1 MRRAAGQRTATPDRG
16 KLQQGFVGLAHAI
29 WFLLALVIWAVGYLL
44 HFIGSALIRVSG
56 LAGGA
61 QSLPQPEP
69 ISTRP
74 PSPGSRS
81 TPTSSTSSTPAQ
93 PASGGPT
100 ATRPGQI
107 GSDDPPGKS

>member
-1 MRRAAGQRTATPDRG
+1 MQRSTGQRSTTPDRG
-16 KLQQGFVGLAHAI
+16 TLRQGFGGLLKAL
-29 WFLLALVIWAVGYLL
+29 WFLLALAIWALGYLL
-44 HFIGSALIRVSG
+44 HFIGSMLIRLSG

-74 PSPGSRS
+74 PSPGSR
-81 TPTSSTSSTPAQ
+81 PAPTSSTPAQ
-93 PASGGPT
+93 PTSGGPT

-107 GSDDPPGKS
+107 DGDPPQQS

>member
-1 MRRAAGQRTATPDRG
+1 MQRGAGQRGTTPDRG
-16 KLQQGFVGLAHAI
+16 TLRQGFGGLLRAL
-29 WFLLALVIWAVGYLL
+29 WFLLALVIWALGYLL
-44 HFIGSALIRVSG
+44 HLVGSMLIRVSG

-74 PSPGSRS
+74 PSPGTRS
-81 TPTSSTSSTPAQ
+81 GGASSMPSESV
-93 PASGGPT
+93 SGGPT

-107 GSDDPPGKS
+107 GGEPPQES

>member
-1 MRRAAGQRTATPDRG
+1 MQRSAGQRGTTPDRG
-16 KLQQGFVGLAHAI
+16 TLRQGFGGLLRAI
-29 WFLLALVIWAVGYLL
+29 WFLLALGIWAVGYLL
-44 HFIGSALIRVSG
+44 HFIGSTLIRVSG
-56 LAGGA
+56 LVGGA

-81 TPTSSTSSTPAQ
+81 APTSSTPTQ
-93 PASGGPT
+93 LASGGPT

-107 GSDDPPGKS
+107 GGDPPSKS

>member
-1 MRRAAGQRTATPDRG
+1 MQRSTGQRSTTPDRG
-16 KLQQGFVGLAHAI
+16 KLRQGFGGLLKAL
-29 WFLLALVIWAVGYLL
+29 WFLLALVIWALGYLL
-44 HFIGSALIRVSG
+44 HFIGSMLIRVSG

-74 PSPGSRS
+74 PSPGSRPA
-81 TPTSSTSSTPAQ
+81 PTASTPAQ

-100 ATRPGQI
+100 ATRLGQI
-107 GSDDPPGKS
+107 DSDPPHQS